1 MFARP
6 PLATLH
12 ALAALA
18 IVSLSTG
25 CTVVGLQVQN
35 LSARQ
40 GEARNLAA
48 HNGNDRAAALLRAAS
63 PAAAFSL
70 ATRAWERRH
79 SPEAAQLAF
88 LAALTTGDFQSATGW
103 HARSQTP
110 S

>member
-48 HNGNDRAAALLRAAS
+48 HNGDDRAAALLKQAVGRGVGETDGQVFVAVDPDEIIA
-63 PAAAFSL
+63 PIL
-70 ATRAWERRH
+70 
-79 SPEAAQLAF
+79 
-88 LAALTTGDFQSATGW
+88 SA
-103 HARSQTP
+103 
-110 S
+110 

>member
-18 IVSLSTG
+18 MVSLSTG

-48 HNGNDRAAALLRAAS
+48 HNGNDRAAALLKQAVGRGVGETEKVSNLVEAIRLTGTARLGS
-63 PAAAFSL
+63 TQHQINQT
-70 ATRAWERRH
+70 ATET
-79 SPEAAQLAF
+79 LV
-88 LAALTTGDFQSATGW
+88 SAM
-103 HARSQTP
+103 
-110 S
+110 